1 MQYSDSNVRLHP
13 TWTKRWNILKK
24 SLAYSLSFVQKMK
37 KGFVKDVFGRCES
50 GRLGQEM

>member
-13 TWTKRWNILKK
+13 TWNKRWNILKKK

-37 KGFVKDVFGRCES
+37 KGFEEDS
-50 GRLGQEM
+50 YL

>member
-24 SLAYSLSFVQKMK
+24 KPSLQFVVCAENEE
-37 KGFVKDVFGRCES
+37 GICERCVWA
-50 GRLGQEM
+50 M